1 MTMATYRV
9 RDVRKP
15 FGGLTPGAL
24 VELTEAEA
32 AGFADKVEAVV
43 RDVAEDMSPVLEDV
57 GKRRKTG
64 KAETE

>member
-15 FGGLTPGAL
+15 FGGFPPGAL

-32 AGFADKVEAVV
+32 AGFADKVEVV
-43 RDVAEDMSPVLEDV
+43 VEDVAEDMPPVLEDAA
-57 GKRRKTG
+57 GKRRKAG
-64 KAETE
+64 KAE

>member
-15 FGGLTPGAL
+15 FGGLQPGVE

-32 AGFADKVEAVV
+32 AGVADKVEAVV
-43 RDVAEDMSPVLEDV
+43 RDVAEDMPPVLEDV